1 MATKPMVFLKNI
13 DFSYLWLV
21 WPASTHCGQVKTLKE
36 HQLLVEKA
44 KAKNVLLQIEVE
56 NLDIFEHWQRIISN
70 SVLACFQFYI
80 LTFELLSG
88 LTTITLMFV
97 IAMIIIFWLFH
108 VFSRC
113 TRGSIRSTVTRGW
126 EFRNLVRFCAVIF
139 SRRVCIKNIII
150 VIAIIIVFIIIHL
163 LVHQTGHVNA
173 CHNQWTQ
180 LCRRVQFLHQ
190 LHEPTKVPAGDVQG
204 QYWVQILRSPHYF
217 HHEKGDCFKTWFCW
231 RSGLGRTWKWHLLLS
246 QQPPHRSTCL
256 GHAG

>member
-1 MATKPMVFLKNI
+1 M
-13 DFSYLWLV
+13 
-21 WPASTHCGQVKTLKE
+21 
-36 HQLLVEKA
+36 
-44 KAKNVLLQIEVE
+44 
-56 NLDIFEHWQRIISN
+56 
-70 SVLACFQFYI
+70 
-80 LTFELLSG
+80 
-88 LTTITLMFV
+88 TLMFV

-113 TRGSIRSTVTRGW
+113 TRGSIRSTVTREW
-126 EFRNLVRFCAVIF
+126 EFRNLVRFCAFISSEKSLHQDHYHSHRHHNCF
-139 SRRVCIKNIII
+139 SHYSLK
-150 VIAIIIVFIIIHL
+150 
-163 LVHQTGHVNA
+163 VHH
-173 CHNQWTQ
+173 HNQWTQ
-180 LCRRVQFLHQ
+180 HSRRVQFLHQLHEPTQEHYHGHQHQDQFHHYHNQWKAYSRRVQFLHQ